1 MSAGTILLA
10 DSDFPDTDLERALI
24 EADGLRLV
32 EPAPGGSGSLPEVG
46 RAAVGLLVQW
56 TRVGGD
62 LLAALPNLRAV
73 GRFGVG
79 VDTIDIEAATRREIA
94 VVHSGD
100 YATEEVALH
109 AVALALALLRRVTLG
124 DAAVRSGQWTGSGY
138 HRGIRR
144 ASGLRA
150 GVVGLGR
157 IGCRVGQHLS
167 ALGLPVAGYDPMPG
181 ECPVARTSSLDE
193 LLATS
198 DLVSLHLPLTADSR
212 GLIDARR
219 LSLLPPGALLVN
231 TARGGLVDEAAL
243 ADRLASGQLGGA
255 ALDVFEDEPVGPGH
269 PLTGLANVVLSP
281 HVGYFSEQA
290 MVEARTRTVTNLL
303 AAVRGEQP
311 RDIANPQ
318 WRRADHED

>member
-1 MSAGTILLA
+1 MSSGTVLLA

-32 EPAPGGSGSLPEVG
+32 EPAPGGSGSLPEMG
-46 RAAVGLLVQW
+46 RDAVGLLVQW
-56 TRVGGD
+56 TRVGAD
-62 LLAALPNLRAV
+62 LLAGLPKLRAV

-79 VDTIDIEAATRREIA
+79 VDSIDVEAATRRAVA

-109 AVALALALLRRVTLG
+109 AVALALALLRRVRLG

-138 HRGIRR
+138 HRGIQR
-144 ASGLRA
+144 ASRLRA

-181 ECPVARTSSLDE
+181 QCPIARVGSLDE
-193 LLATS
+193 LLANS
-198 DLVSLHLPLTADSR
+198 DLISLHLPLTAGTH

-219 LSLLPPGALLVN
+219 ISLLPAGALLVN
-231 TARGGLVDEAAL
+231 TARGGLVDEVAL
-243 ADRLASGQLGGA
+243 AERLAHGELGGA
-255 ALDVFEDEPVGPGH
+255 ALDVFADEPVAPGH

-290 MVEARTRTVTNLL
+290 MAEARTRTVTNLL
-303 AAVRGEQP
+303 AAIRGEQP

-318 WRRADHED
+318 WRRADHEH